1 MFFFLNSTNRPA
13 SVKDSVEASKSRRR
27 SVPLCACVSVRARR
41 QLCPLQVHRHR
52 ARWGGSA
59 WPSLADMEDV
69 WRREKRKKKC
79 LTGVGAQCQR
89 GLETP
94 GVEVRGSSLKHE
106 RHRQGNKHD
115 LPPASCFDA
124 NNVRGVRRRAASS
137 SEVSASW
144 SASLVDSSGRLFG
157 TETSQH
163 SPLGV
168 YTCSPGCALF
178 FFLLFTCVH
187 VDRRPAL
194 VFGVNVHRTY
204 IKWSLECST

>member
-1 MFFFLNSTNRPA
+1 MR
-13 SVKDSVEASKSRRR
+13 VC
-27 SVPLCACVSVRARR
+27 LCVRAGNS
-41 QLCPLQVHRHR
+41 
-52 ARWGGSA
+52 ARCKCIGTEQGGAGLHGQA
-59 WPSLADMEDV
+59 WPT
-69 WRREKRKKKC
+69 WRMCGGGRRGKKC

-168 YTCSPGCALF
+168 YTCSPGCALLF
-178 FFLLFTCVH
+178 FCYSRV
-187 VDRRPAL
+187 
-194 VFGVNVHRTY
+194 
-204 IKWSLECST
+204 CMSTGGRH